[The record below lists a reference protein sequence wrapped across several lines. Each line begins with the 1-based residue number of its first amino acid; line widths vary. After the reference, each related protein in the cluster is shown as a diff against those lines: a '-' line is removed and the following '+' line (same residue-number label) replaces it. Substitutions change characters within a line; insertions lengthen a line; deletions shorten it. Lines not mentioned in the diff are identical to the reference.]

1 MSLSVSAAGG
11 ADLRVVR
18 IRGAVASVDGCPVR
32 RLSGHRGERQR
43 EHGGI
48 LLLALV
54 LSTTF
59 GLLALA
65 VLASADLAL
74 RVQQSSGEAERARR
88 AAASGI
94 EWAAAVAMATDT
106 FAVKR
111 TVALTAGVSVTIV
124 ADSSNTPQ
132 LLATATC
139 EGVAVTLGANVRRKS
154 GPPLPYAFASFGGQ
168 AVCGADAKFK
178 DGPLYFAEPT
188 GPITAD
194 SRGKIDVSKGDAYLV
209 SSKPLTAAQLKVDS
223 GQVIHY
229 GVTPIGRPTVDTTPY
244 VTMTGGAVPVTRYA
258 GNTTLYRQTITGIVV
273 VELAPL
279 QTLTIED
286 SKIFGT
292 VVVRSVGGDAIGSG
306 TVPGVKLTAPVVR
319 LRGSA
324 KITGGTATT
333 GNLALLAPGCLLVAD
348 VSGGNDLLGVTFVWA
363 CSTLKGTKFV
373 GQLVTTTTWD
383 SAESFDVER
392 PSGFVA
398 ATPIGISWP
407 GSSSLRIEWLGAQ

>member
-1 MSLSVSAAGG
+1 MS
-11 ADLRVVR
+11 RV
-18 IRGAVASVDGCPVR
+18 RGQ
-32 RLSGHRGERQR
+32 RGERHR
-43 EHGGI
+43 ERGGI

-94 EWAAAVAMATDT
+94 EWAAAVAMASDT
-106 FAVKR
+106 FSVKR

-124 ADSSNTPQ
+124 ADSSKTPQ
-132 LLATATC
+132 LVATATC
-139 EGVAVTLGANVRRKS
+139 EGVVITLGANVRRKS

-178 DGPLYFAEPT
+178 DGPVYFAEPT
-188 GPITAD
+188 GPITAG
-194 SRGKIDVSKGDAYLV
+194 SRGRIDVSNADADLV
-209 SSKPLTAAQLKVDS
+209 SSQALTTSQLRVDG
-223 GQVIHY
+223 GQVIRY

-244 VTMTGGAVPVTRYA
+244 ATMVSGAVPVKRYT
-258 GNTTLYRQTITGIVV
+258 GSTTFFKQTITGIVV
-273 VELAPL
+273 VELTAL
-279 QTLTIED
+279 QTLTIEET
-286 SKIFGT
+286 KIFGSI
-292 VVVRSVGGDAIGSG
+292 VVRSLGGDAIGSG
-306 TVPGVKLTAPVVR
+306 TLPGSKLTAPVVR
-319 LRGSA
+319 LRG
-324 KITGGTATT
+324 KVTIEGGTATT

-348 VSGGNDLLGVTFVWA
+348 VSGGNDVNGVTLVWA
-363 CSTLKGTKFV
+363 CGALKGVKFT

-392 PSGFVA
+392 PSGFVPS
-398 ATPIGISWP
+398 TPIGIFWP
-407 GSSSLRIEWLGAQ
+407 GGSSVRIDWLGRQ